1 MLKTVKSQ
9 SFHDLK
15 PLSPLL
21 EVFYDD
27 PNVHS
32 TCLDS
37 ITEPLRKNSGLGFD
51 KTMPP
56 PEFKDMIEND
66 KILLSEPIFNDLFP
80 VFRFSK
86 ATNCSIC
93 GIKFGLLTT
102 RKNCAFCGEAVCS
115 DHSEKKRG
123 NPKNMSE
130 FVKIC
135 DNCERKY
142 LEKMI
147 YEEFVL
153 KKNRRN
159 KMIFETEREVAK
171 LKEEMKNKQKEIFA
185 LTNQVNY
192 FFTFSFFEF
201 GNKNK

>member
-185 LTNQVNY
+185 L
-192 FFTFSFFEF
+192 
-201 GNKNK
+201 KIIK